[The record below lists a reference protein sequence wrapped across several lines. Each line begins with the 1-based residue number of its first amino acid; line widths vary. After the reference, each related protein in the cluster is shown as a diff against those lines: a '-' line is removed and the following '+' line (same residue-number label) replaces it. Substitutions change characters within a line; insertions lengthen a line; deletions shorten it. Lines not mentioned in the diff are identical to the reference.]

1 MRIIR
6 AHSLFLQK
14 AVHTFVLSHED
25 HVLPVQPNVESA
37 PYTAADP
44 DQREHEQFLGVEGE
58 VHGEICREHR
68 RDRFLSLKP
77 DREQAE
83 HGCPA
88 NGREEPPPIISH
100 REINRGY
107 LDAEQNAADRG
118 RETGRHPYGACRSEH
133 LAVPA
138 LVLVDP
144 LETRHQFGQK
154 GGHYARDVHE
164 WTFLAQR

>member
-1 MRIIR
+1 MSC
-6 AHSLFLQK
+6 AKHSLFLQE

-37 PYTAADP
+37 PYTAADSY
-44 DQREHEQFLGVEGE
+44 QREHEQFLRVEGE
-58 VHGEICREHR
+58 VHGEIGGEHR
-68 RDRFLSLKP
+68 CDRFLPLKP
-77 DREQAE
+77 DGEQTE

-88 NGREEPPPIISH
+88 NSGEEPPPIISH
-100 REINRGY
+100 REIYRGY
-107 LDAEQNAADRG
+107 LDAEQDTADRG
-118 RETGRHPYGACRSEH
+118 CETGCHPYGAGRGEH

-154 GGHYARDVHE
+154 GGHDTGDVHE
-164 WTFLAQR
+164 WAFLAQW